1 MMWRL
6 NLKKCSILSSR
17 IDLTKS
23 YRGRVLFL
31 TIGSLVIFTLSIQ
44 AEVPQYSVYVVD
56 SPITNQTI
64 LPGRPLPAVCKP
76 VKTLDIKACPGE
88 YEPASFVVVTK
99 EPLMSVRIEVDVL
112 KGEAGT
118 LDKEAVDVRI
128 ARPTAPRFPKENIP
142 GAVTVL
148 LLKDDS
154 LLTSEPD
161 PIPEYPGQKKNV
173 WVMPHGLRDAKEL
186 PDVLYQCAACL
197 GG

>member
-31 TIGSLVIFTLSIQ
+31 TIGSLVIFALPIH

-64 LPGRPLPAVCKP
+64 LPGRPLPAVCKS
-76 VKTLDIKACPGE
+76 VKTLEIKACPGE

-99 EPLMSVRIEVDVL
+99 ERLESVRIEV
-112 KGEAGT
+112 GT
-118 LDKEAVDVRI
+118 LSGPAGILAKDVVDVRI
-128 ARPTAPRFPKENIP
+128 AKPWAQDYPVDELPWP
-142 GAVTVL
+142 VL

-154 LLTSEPD
+154 LIETAPN
-161 PIPEYPGQKKNV
+161 PIPQCPTQMKNV
-173 WVMPHGLRDAKEL
+173 IPHGLRDSKEL
-186 PDVLYQCAACL
+186 LPVRIDNLKQF
-197 GG
+197 